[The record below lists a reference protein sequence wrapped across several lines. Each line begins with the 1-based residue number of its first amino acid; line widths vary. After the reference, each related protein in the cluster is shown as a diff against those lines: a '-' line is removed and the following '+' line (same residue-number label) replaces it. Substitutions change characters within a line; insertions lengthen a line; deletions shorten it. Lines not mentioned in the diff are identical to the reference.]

1 MKRPISAK
9 TLITAALSV
18 SIIGAIVVGAL
29 GGAQGVR
36 GTVQLGV
43 FPFLLLILSA
53 LTLRGTRIPRVL
65 VGVSAI
71 GVLCGA
77 IVRYS
82 DVGLKPGAFGIARFK
97 GDSLET
103 TTRIL
108 RDRARVFLGE
118 GALTKLGVL
127 GITVRSEG
135 EARDALKEHPQLAG
149 ILWGSERWINISSA
163 PVAPLSLASLPENSF
178 ARQRMRALGVKDLQ
192 IMTYV
197 PWIGVAQALDA
208 ATAEF
213 VGSFLRIS
221 RDFPNALRGVST
233 AGDIELQLR
242 GAAWIRARWTTSEH
256 IGAIKWMLGTLHLMR
271 AISGPELDWG
281 EFKCAE
287 ASFDGTRLIAVK
299 TGGNLALN
307 AAIFNNESVLR
318 ILTAEYTAQP
328 DKELKEAE
336 VKLHRA
342 YTLKKRAPVAPYV
355 PGYWEPIIRNMK
367 GIGVVTAD
375 VEESLE

>member
-1 MKRPISAK
+1 MKRPIPAK

-18 SIIGAIVVGAL
+18 SILGAIVVGIL

-43 FPFLLLILSA
+43 FPFLLIILSA

-65 VGVSAI
+65 VGLSAI

-82 DVGLKPGAFGIARFK
+82 DVGLKPGAFGIARFE

-108 RDRARVFLGE
+108 RDRARGFLGE

-127 GITVRSEG
+127 GITVRTEG
-135 EARDALKEHPQLAG
+135 EAREALKEHSQLAG
-149 ILWGSERWINISSA
+149 ILWGSERWINISAA
-163 PVAPLSLASLPENSF
+163 PVPPISLTSLPETSF
-178 ARQRMRALGVKDLQ
+178 ARKRMRELGIKDLQ
-192 IMTYV
+192 IITYV
-197 PWIGVAQALDA
+197 PWIGVAQALDV

-213 VGSFLRIS
+213 LGSYLRIF
-221 RDFPNALRGVST
+221 REFPNALRGAPT

-242 GAAWIRARWTTSEH
+242 STSWIRARWTTSEH
-256 IGAIKWMLGTLHLMR
+256 IAAVKWMLGTLHLMR

-287 ASFDGTRLIAVK
+287 ASFDGTRLTAIK

-307 AAIFNNESVLR
+307 AAIYNNDAVLR
-318 ILTAEYTAQP
+318 ILTAEYNAHP
-328 DKELKEAE
+328 AKEIKEAE

-342 YTLKKRAPVAPYV
+342 YTLRKRAPVAPYV
-355 PGYWEPIIRNMK
+355 PGYWDPIIRNMTGV
-367 GIGVVTAD
+367 GIVASD
-375 VEESLE
+375 VEESPE